1 MTIFV
6 ITTQA
11 LDLGPIGSAFGTGN
25 GFRIKLCLSGMTIQP
40 HPLPSP
46 PLEEAGV
53 KTEISLTFLQA
64 AGDLPLIIRSDK
76 FKHQQSFQFK

>member
-1 MTIFV
+1 
-6 ITTQA
+6 
-11 LDLGPIGSAFGTGN
+11 
-25 GFRIKLCLSGMTIQP
+25 MTIQP

-53 KTEISLTFLQA
+53 KTEISSTFLEA